1 MTCRVLHVDTVN
13 FTVELTSR
21 PSVVNDRNGSSE
33 VRDPYY
39 HPEPEEWET
48 AILDDIEKRLIE
60 EQRTRQLIK
69 RHIFSN
75 LYFCVNFQGA
85 IDLLREKP
93 QGSCLFRPSPE
104 GLEQIVLTYK
114 VGLLIVDDD

>member
-1 MTCRVLHVDTVN
+1 MVHIDTVN

-21 PSVVNDRNGSSE
+21 PSIVNDRNGSSAK
-33 VRDPYY
+33 RDPYY
-39 HPEPEEWET
+39 CPEPEEWET
-48 AILDDIEKRLIE
+48 SILDDIEKRLVE
-60 EQRTRQLIK
+60 EQKTRQLIK

-75 LYFCVNFQGA
+75 LYFCVNYEGA
-85 IDLLREKP
+85 IDILKDKP

-114 VGLLIVDDD
+114 VGMLIDDDE